1 MNFFNENDFFNK
13 MADTLVDIIN
23 RVEELELIISEN
35 NKILLAKKSKQ
46 KLASRAHYFI
56 ICNYCHYLWI

>member
-46 KLASRAHYFI
+46 KLASRAHY
-56 ICNYCHYLWI
+56 LRSLKESKK